1 MAFFTCLHYGH
12 LQNNDACQYSWLEA
26 GKLHTQYVLLVGT
39 ASIEHTADSPK
50 HSDVKVILF

>member
-1 MAFFTCLHYGH
+1 MAFFTRLRYGH
-12 LQNNDACQYSWLEA
+12 LQNNDACQYSSLEA

-50 HSDVKVILF
+50 HSGVKVILF